1 MNGTKALLDSN
12 ILIYLSKKEL
22 HLSFLDRFESV
33 FISVI
38 TYLEVLGYNFDD
50 NREYDFVKEIVSLFN
65 VRYIDQKIAEAVVE
79 IRKNMKIKLPDAIIA
94 GTALSDNLC
103 LVTRNIQDF
112 QRIDCSILNPFDVLD
127 ARS

>member
-12 ILIYLSKKEL
+12 ILVYLSKREL
-22 HLSFLDRFESV
+22 LLSFLDRFDSV

-38 TYLEVLGYNFDD
+38 TYIKVLGYDFGDT
-50 NREYDFVKEIVSLFN
+50 REHDFVKEMVSLFN
-65 VRYIDQKIAEAVVE
+65 VRYIDQKIAEAVIE
-79 IRKNMKIKLPDAIIA
+79 IRKNIKIKLPDAIIA

-112 QRIDCSILNPFDVLD
+112 KNIDCSILNPFDALD
-127 ARS
+127 AGS